1 MKLITLN
8 HVKRE
13 LGESNN
19 NTSVRQEYKRTTAAA
34 IRRAALFLC
43 LILMGVGGAKAEE
56 TELTTGWA
64 DNCFIISADQ
74 FSGINETSILRIYES
89 ADAEIYIAT
98 NWNWTPMYTGN
109 GHIYSGS
116 SYYNS
121 SKGCMELT
129 VGSELEKYTNN
140 GGIRIQAQGG
150 QTISKITIETPAA
163 VVDEFFGQAASGA
176 ATDSDV
182 SEQLERTVT
191 SGTFNLSGA
200 SITGTLH
207 YARIYLADASG
218 TQLSAADQSLLTV
231 TYDGAAATI
240 AGTNPSAVTK
250 EGYYVYDAS
259 ASGLDLSKVSVT
271 LNIGSGKKL
280 TDYQVVCLISTG
292 LGTVTS
298 GVLTKEPDWNLTYT
312 YTFQYEPLQAAT
324 WPLELIDR
332 ATLETVS
339 EAEFNIQET
348 ILQKFGKTAA
358 DIKASWFTKWYVV
371 NNSGTQQALEC
382 NWNAQNDKWTVAANG
397 SCTDN
402 AKFDSHLNCGTESWG
417 FTNNAGKIKFVA
429 PSGKHLSDYAGWKFV
444 CETSDVY
451 DGTNADPTHIF
462 YIPIPSAITFEYDG
476 TPTNTD
482 VTQALAR
489 NALGTATLDWTKMTT
504 ATGYTYA
511 RFYVVDASGTPV
523 LPTDAAHQLTVSGAT
538 ATLCTTGESGY
549 YVYTG
554 SALDLNDLTV
564 TLTSSSGDVRP
575 YKVVCWL
582 ANTETGLNHE
592 GTTVKEEPD
601 IDVAYTYSFTK
612 EAVSTTVEKTATIDW
627 SATQMTADAT
637 DGAPTDW
644 NTTWADLSLEQR
656 VVWYVTDGSGTKQA
670 LAIGTGAA
678 ADTWTLNAG
687 TGFTLD
693 AENQAVLTG
702 QTSFTQAQWN
712 NTWGRPTLYA
722 PANKAY
728 ADVHDYKVICE
739 VYESATGTTPNVRY
753 TFTFRKAFPGTLKS
767 GATTST
773 QREVLTAGAVTCT
786 LSDVTL
792 PSGTKYARFYLTD
805 GSNTIVAPTGKLSV
819 TGATAVSATGYENYG
834 YYLYDETGITAAPT
848 VTLTLAAAELNQYKV
863 VMVTSADRAVVSGGA
878 VTSEP
883 DYDTQ
888 KTWTFKYPTNKVE
901 GTATLEW
908 NPDKMEAS
916 AVPIETLKGAGYLD
930 GVKASYLVQWT
941 VEDASGTVQPL
952 VAGHARQTGA
962 WAFSRQPYTVSDN
975 AATINSNASLSA
987 ENWATWG
994 APVFYA
1000 PAEATFN
1007 DVKDLLLVCRLY
1019 EADEVDAPSLALE
1032 YKVSLVKTT
1041 FYGQPKHGATEASET
1056 VEDIEEDATSVSV
1069 PLANALKVFGQSA
1082 KYARIW
1088 LTNKSGDLVDQS
1100 SLTVSGA
1107 TTFSNTHTNY
1117 EYYITVTDDAS
1128 AISLPPTAT
1137 LTATP
1142 FTDYQVHVA
1151 LSVDAPVST
1160 DAFARA
1166 TRAESLTS
1174 YEPDYDYQ
1182 YTFDFAY
1189 AAKGKVIHKYVKA
1202 TEAYAVLDFGS
1213 EYLSNLGKSSL
1224 SELENSHTFKWYLL
1238 DGNGQA
1244 IAIEADPYNNNKDGK
1259 FNFKINGGGNNG
1271 WPFTMYDDNKY
1282 LYFYEG
1288 VTNTYKDNFTAEYND
1303 FKLYQATVYPP
1314 SGNSDFSAFMD
1325 YTVVCVTSAE
1335 NPTVSGGVIT
1345 DPDVDDCVTYIFHF
1359 NSTGLDPF
1367 IGEEKSSIVS
1377 GTKVVEIANSEVTS
1391 ATGID
1396 VTDQRAVA
1404 ALVSDGFVP
1413 KYVRWQVFDQDDNL
1427 VDGVLTTGSTTT
1439 KAEGL
1444 GEYIYNST
1452 GTLDLLRG
1460 LSIDVS
1466 GQTDK
1471 DLTHYRIVGLVSDCS
1486 TDDHLVMNGLKVKEE
1501 PDFDLKVT
1509 VTFETAFRGQLTANA
1524 VEREIVITQLASQ
1537 WDRTVTNQSE
1547 FMIEISDAGKTVTL
1561 KDKAGN
1567 VRTTKSLD
1575 ILTDLKTATGESYSS
1590 LSELQNLYVRWY
1602 LERKDGSAVVVKGA
1616 IRKDDT
1622 SDVHFLPNNA
1632 TEGANL
1638 AHGFYWYKNGSTYSI
1653 ASAGTSANAVKVKFV
1668 QSGEYLPTGGIDI
1681 TDYNLVLNVSTHTYS
1696 EYDAAYVNADHNIN
1710 HEPDALD
1717 LRYVFNFQNRA
1728 FPADNIAT
1736 VKTIYKD
1743 ALYTIERDT
1752 DDNPVSGKI
1761 TPVLFNNINSVLTD
1775 MGVNSATFKAN
1786 SYARWYIADKSGNIV
1801 SDIDSWQ
1808 LTPSNSGASYTQ
1820 RSGYGYYATP
1830 IAIDNDSY
1838 NKSHFDPIITLP
1850 AGYDL
1855 EQDYKD
1861 YQVVCVVTT
1870 DQTGMELP
1878 ATEPATMQVKYVF
1891 NLILTEGDY
1900 ASLPF
1905 VHYKGQTGRDWV
1917 TPEESNGTLAQQVWT
1932 DGAATDYTGDI
1943 RQGVHT
1949 WEYDVFLSDG
1959 VDRELILPLEKYLE
1973 NGNPLEPRAYFRWY
1987 DYTTD
1992 QAVTWTEA
2000 DKFSIRVEDAATTKL
2015 RSISDAQNRDRGL
2028 FAIGIGSTD
2037 GTAAAWGVIPTQKTV
2052 GIRITTQEGF
2062 VANGKSYDIA
2072 CDVSKYADGIS
2083 VFNNGGDRSAYLIHE
2098 PTLSTRYIFHI
2109 YPGSIIANDM
2119 AAADRKLRV
2128 VQQQIADAAT
2138 ADEKHRIFSNNE
2150 YEMFDVHE
2158 NKGKVVVSLGS
2169 ADTQFSLRLDEHSL
2183 RNYKL
2188 WRNNDP
2194 STGELLTADRITWV
2208 AFFENDEHILRKELK
2223 HTDKR
2228 VELFSYNDFLGTYHT
2243 ITTGSDRE
2251 EFDITDGKKFH
2262 VVGYVGDETMNTAM
2276 RTGNYAPVAHYE
2288 IHFLQ
2293 APPLKLTSLKDD
2305 TDGVRLAN
2313 LNRTDEYM
2321 KAHYD
2326 LKRIVDFD
2334 GNPETNPNL
2343 EGREAEFYSTP
2354 NWYDAPA
2361 TSAEN
2366 MTWEPRQWT
2375 DIEYGFC
2382 YPQLTPYIMNGYN
2395 VGLAPEH
2402 GDYMIIK
2409 SMNAEGISTHMNTPP
2424 HNVHWWNDAELYDYT
2439 HTYTDPTKYGSFLYT
2454 DASDESRTM
2463 VTIPFNAELCAG
2475 STIYF
2480 TMVVADKTSGTIKPQ
2495 LLVRIV
2501 GVDGEGN
2508 RSRVVAFHT
2517 SDICS
2522 AGASTGDWWQVYG
2535 ESTIPVTF
2543 DDNIESFI
2551 AEVIN
2556 YADDTNGADFAIDQ
2570 LQIYTS
2576 TAKVQM
2582 KQDPSS
2588 CDDPT
2593 DGKVKIY
2600 VDAEGM
2606 QNIYLKDNDQ
2616 KKIYWRIC
2624 DEETGEVVTGPGMYP
2639 WYDYDAT
2646 NGWSVQKQDDG
2657 THQYGI
2663 AWVVTNFSPTSDVY
2677 AFATDG
2683 VDHLPEMSEAG
2694 GAPFGWYKGTDNTI
2708 YFQIAYRHLP
2718 GIKEGKTYYVS
2729 IYDPTESQ
2737 KYSVNFREAYWGGLH
2752 HGATSKCS
2760 VFSSFFLS
2768 RRQYVTY
2775 SDPDG
2780 NVEGG
2785 ATIAECGQPAVADH
2799 LPLLL
2804 KVPDATEPTGF
2815 RTVSGLHYDFA
2826 YMQLDNAWNND
2837 ENVISDKREGV
2848 DATYTLKQVR
2858 EAWRRYRGDQSEYKL
2873 TKGLPESYRNV
2884 NVVDGVDDYDVL
2896 KAAVDNGDLELTAS
2910 TTFSHVF
2917 QSQSGIVT
2925 CLPIEQELDNTD
2937 DSNTTMICSPFE
2949 VDFHVKAGEP
2959 DLALGFPD
2967 VSYPTE
2973 GYERRVLR
2981 VGLEQLNNLKNNGYK
2996 LHIPINR
3003 YNDKSMV
3010 DGNDEMNQARRL
3022 YFEDPVLR
3030 LSSDVDAPEFD
3041 PACKAAGIT
3050 TGAKFATIVS
3060 TDAAS
3065 EHPYVDFD
3073 HMYLALDLSQCE
3085 IPFHEGYEYEVST
3098 TFFDEEDAITSEGG
3112 NFVTDEHGNPTVA
3125 TNACRGNIFLII
3137 KVVPEYVTWTGR
3149 EMDAYSGYYSANWND
3164 DRNWTRSE
3172 RDVLYKDGTTLG
3184 AKNTATDGHPDG
3196 YMNNGEGTL
3205 ADLGTETGNPAFVP
3219 MKFTYV
3225 TIPDVATAH
3234 APNLTTQPTAYGDP
3248 ATAKYRGGNLIV
3260 GTLMTDPSPMGDG
3273 TDSPTSCDPTANIR
3287 FDMLVRYTET
3297 DCQGHYNKAKEV
3309 VGEGTTKVYDCEK
3322 YYGNICREI
3331 YFKPGA
3337 ELQKQQRLTYEKAW
3351 VEKELQPNRW
3361 YLMAAPL
3368 RATYAGDM
3376 YVPWSAT
3383 ATEHGRQTSEAFQ
3396 PISFS
3401 TTADAA
3407 GYAYSRTRYPIYQH
3421 AWGEATIP
3429 GASGATI
3436 PGASASGTTDGP
3448 RVYTTADDTRQT
3460 SYSASLNYDSWSG
3473 SVVEWSHTYDDV
3485 QVPYSE
3491 LTAYAIRANRK
3502 QLDEPALLRLP
3513 KKDTSYDY
3521 FRWNDTNREPAAG
3534 DGIKTVEKEFS
3545 EPVKPEIFSDEA
3557 FNQDPNA
3564 YAKLVADKD
3573 YQAEAVTVD
3582 ISKAQHLNGYVLV
3595 GNPYMS
3601 SISMKAFFNADK
3613 NELDESRVP
3622 NRDAVIS
3629 GALEKSYW
3637 IYDEA
3642 TGALRAYKDA
3652 GVIRPLQAFFLK
3664 TSANVTFTHRM
3675 MMDYHNGE
3683 TPGVQGTNPRPQ
3695 LTLQT
3700 QGGSMA
3706 TVELTDEAS
3715 AEYVVNEDVETL
3727 FDQHLADR
3735 PTVFT
3740 VAGSREV
3747 SIDQRPDIGTVPF
3760 GVVSN
3765 GTEPV
3770 DVKLQWT
3777 TAGTPLY
3784 LYDAAENKQTEVTD
3798 GQTVSIVPNDYGRY
3812 FLTAETQDIDT
3823 AQQEQKAIIVSVRGH
3838 QVTVTSSADDLTDV
3852 AAYAA
3857 DGATAYSHDGAKR
3870 SCTFQLQ
3877 GGIYIVKAS
3886 TAHSSKTMKVV
3897 VK

>member
-1 MKLITLN
+1 ML
-8 HVKRE
+8 
-13 LGESNN
+13 
-19 NTSVRQEYKRTTAAA
+19 
-34 IRRAALFLC
+34 LC
-43 LILMGVGGAKAEE
+43 MIIMGIGGAKAEE
-56 TELTTGWA
+56 VTLLDELAVTGTDATLSKSNFNMDQVGKYLRFYVTKTGEANLYLHYNGWNDFGDGNYPSTGSAFHTEGGDSFFEIQLTEAYLT
-64 DNCFIISADQ
+64 
-74 FSGINETSILRIYES
+74 ILKTY
-89 ADAEIYIAT
+89 DLLVY
-98 NWNWTPMYTGN
+98 P
-109 GHIYSGS
+109 
-116 SYYNS
+116 
-121 SKGCMELT
+121 
-129 VGSELEKYTNN
+129 NN
-140 GGIRIQAQGG
+140 GL
-150 QTISKITIETPAA
+150 TLTKITLYGEDA
-163 VVDEFFGQAASGA
+163 VVDEFFGQAANGA

-200 SITGTLH
+200 RASITGTPH

-218 TQLSAADQSLLTV
+218 TQLSAADQLLLTV
-231 TYDGAAATI
+231 TYDGASATI

-250 EGYYVYDAS
+250 EGYYVYDAGT
-259 ASGLDLSKVSVT
+259 SGLDLSKVSVT
-271 LNIGSGKKL
+271 LNAGSGKKL

-292 LGTVTS
+292 YGTPQA
-298 GVLTKEPDWNLTYT
+298 GPLTKEPDWNLTYT
-312 YTFQYEPLQAAT
+312 YTFQYLPLVAEPH
-324 WPLELIDR
+324 PLDLIDR
-332 ATLETVS
+332 SKLETASSVELNIIDEML
-339 EAEFNIQET
+339 EA
-348 ILQKFGKTAA
+348 FGKTK
-358 DIKASWFTKWYVV
+358 DEIKFSWFTNWSFENREGQRQTLYNGWNTTAWYIQ
-371 NNSGTQQALEC
+371 GAEI
-382 NWNAQNDKWTVAANG
+382 K
-397 SCTDN
+397 DN
-402 AKFDSHLNCGTESWG
+402 AKFTQFITDQWNAVGHLE
-417 FTNNAGKIKFVA
+417 NNGAKVTFQA
-429 PSGKHLSDYAGWKFV
+429 PAGKHLSDFIGYRFV
-444 CETSDVY
+444 CETSDVF

-489 NALGTATLDWTKMTT
+489 NALGTATLDWTKMSAT
-504 ATGYTYA
+504 TGYTYA
-511 RFYVVDASGTPV
+511 RFYVVDASGTAL
-523 LPTDAAHQLTVSGAT
+523 LPTDEAHQLTVSGAT

-554 SALDLNDLTV
+554 SALDLNTLTV

-582 ANTETGLNHE
+582 ATTNEGLNVSD
-592 GTTVKEEPD
+592 GTTTVVEEPD

-612 EAVSTTVEKTATIDW
+612 EAVSSTVDKTDNTIDW

-644 NTTWADLSLEQR
+644 NTTWTDLSLEQR

-678 ADTWTLNAG
+678 ADTWTINAG
-687 TGFTLD
+687 TGFAI

-702 QTSFTQAQWN
+702 QTSFTEARW
-712 NTWGRPTLYA
+712 NTWGKPAIYA
-722 PANKAY
+722 PSNKAY

-753 TFTFRKAFPGTLKS
+753 TFTFRKDFPGTLKS

-773 QREVLTAGAVTCT
+773 KREVLTAGTTTCT

-792 PSGTKYARFYLTD
+792 PDGTKYARFYLTA
-805 GSNTIVAPTGKLSV
+805 GSNALVAPTGLSV
-819 TGATAVSATGYENYG
+819 SDATAVSATGYENYG
-834 YYLYDETGITAAPT
+834 YYLYAETGIAAAPT
-848 VTLTLAAAELNQYKV
+848 VTLTLSAAELNQYKV

-888 KTWTFKYPTNKVE
+888 KTWTFKYPTNKDE
-901 GTATLEW
+901 GTAEQEW
-908 NPDKMEAS
+908 NADKMEVA
-916 AVPIETLKGAGYLD
+916 AVPVTTLKSNDYLD

-941 VEDASGTVQPL
+941 VEDAAGTVQPL

-962 WAFSRQPYTVSDN
+962 WAFSRQPYTVSGN
-975 AATINSNASLSA
+975 AATINSNASLSN

-1019 EADEVDAPSLALE
+1019 EADEVDEPSLAIE
-1032 YKVSLVKTT
+1032 YKVSIVKTS

-1056 VEDIEEDATSVSV
+1056 VENIEENAASVSV
-1069 PLANALKVFGQSA
+1069 PLANALTVFGQSA

-1088 LTNKSGDLVDQS
+1088 LTNKSGALVSQS
-1100 SLTVSGA
+1100 PLTVSGA
-1107 TTFSNTHTNY
+1107 TAFSTSHTNY
-1117 EYYITVTDDAS
+1117 GYYITDAS
-1128 AISLPPTAT
+1128 AISLPAAT
-1137 LTATP
+1137 LTADD
-1142 FTDYQVHVA
+1142 FTQYQVHVA
-1151 LSVDAPVST
+1151 LSVDAPVNTS
-1160 DAFARA
+1160 AFARGMN
-1166 TRAESLTS
+1166 RAESLTS
-1174 YEPDYDYQ
+1174 YEPDYDFQ

-1189 AAKGKVIHKYVKA
+1189 AASGKVIHKYIKI
-1202 TEAYAVLDFGS
+1202 TDQQYA
-1213 EYLSNLGKSSL
+1213 SL
-1224 SELENSHTFKWYLL
+1224 SLTKDEFEANLATTLAEMGKNYYMKWYVREGD
-1238 DGNGQA
+1238 DGALQP
-1244 IAIEADPYNNNKDGK
+1244 IVNNCY
-1259 FNFKINGGGNNG
+1259 GGGNSGSWTFKFDGSNNQ
-1271 WPFTMYDDNKY
+1271 YYVVNDNN
-1282 LYFYEG
+1282 LYFYAASG
-1288 VTNTYKDNFTAEYND
+1288 GSSANNDISTIYSWCANIFSPAIWVPNGQTISDNSQ
-1303 FKLYQATVYPP
+1303 YQ
-1314 SGNSDFSAFMD
+1314 
-1325 YTVVCVTSAE
+1325 VVCVTSAE

-1345 DPDVDDCVTYIFHF
+1345 DPDVDNCVTYIFHF
-1359 NSTGLDPF
+1359 NNTGLDPF

-1377 GTKVVEIANSEVTS
+1377 GTKVVEITNSAVTS

-1396 VTDQRAVA
+1396 VTGQRAVA
-1404 ALVSDGFVP
+1404 ALVSDGFLP
-1413 KYVRWQVFDQDDNL
+1413 KYVRWQVLDQDDNL
-1427 VDGVLTTGSTTT
+1427 VDGVLTTGATTT

-1444 GEYIYNST
+1444 GEYIYNGT

-1466 GQTDK
+1466 NQTDK

-1486 TDDHLVMNGLKVKEE
+1486 SDDHLVMNGLKVKEE

-1509 VTFETAFRGQLTANA
+1509 ITFETAFRGQLTENA

-1537 WDRTVTNQSE
+1537 WDRTVTGQSE

-1561 KDKAGN
+1561 KDAGGN
-1567 VRTTKSLD
+1567 KRVTKDLD
-1575 ILTDLKTATGESYSS
+1575 ILADLKSATGESYSS
-1590 LSELQNLYVRWY
+1590 LSDLTNLYVRWY

-1638 AHGFYWYKNGSTYSI
+1638 AHGFYWYKNGTTYSI

-1668 QSGEYLPTGGIDI
+1668 QSGDLLPTGGIDI
-1681 TDYNLVLNVSTHTYS
+1681 TDYNLVLNVSTHPYS
-1696 EYDAAYVNADHNIN
+1696 QYDPAYLNDDHTIN
-1710 HEPDALD
+1710 HEPNDLD
-1717 LRYVFNFQNRA
+1717 LRYVFNFQNRS
-1728 FPADNIAT
+1728 FPAENIAT

-1743 ALYTIERDT
+1743 ALYTIERDGN
-1752 DDNPVSGKI
+1752 DDPVSGKI

-1808 LTPSNSGASYTQ
+1808 LTPSNSGATYTQ
-1820 RSGYGYYATP
+1820 RSGYGYYTTP
-1830 IAIDNDSY
+1830 IDIDNNSY

-1855 EQDYKD
+1855 EQDYKN

-1870 DQTGMELP
+1870 DLAGMELP
-1878 ATEPATMQVKYVF
+1878 TTEPATMQVKYVF
-1891 NLILTEGDY
+1891 NLICTEGEY

-1917 TPEESNGTLAQQVWT
+1917 TPEGSNGTLAQQVWT

-1973 NGNPLEPRAYFRWY
+1973 SGNALEPRAYFRWY
-1987 DYTTD
+1987 DYNTD

-2000 DKFSIRVEDAATTKL
+2000 DKFSIRVEDASTTKL
-2015 RSISDAQNRDRGL
+2015 RSISDAQKRDRGL

-2037 GTAAAWGVIPTQKTV
+2037 GTAAAWGIIPTQKTV

-2083 VFNNGGDRSAYLIHE
+2083 VFNNGGDRTAYLVHE

-2128 VQQQIADAAT
+2128 VQQQIANAES
-2138 ADEKHRIFSNNE
+2138 ADEKHRIFSENE

-2169 ADTQFSLRLDEHSL
+2169 AGTQFSLRLDEHSL

-2188 WRNNDP
+2188 WQGNDP
-2194 STGELLTADRITWV
+2194 STGQLLTADRITWV
-2208 AFFENDEHILRKELK
+2208 AFFENDEHILRKELAR
-2223 HTDKR
+2223 HTTNR
-2228 VELFSYNDFLGTYHT
+2228 VQSFTYNDFLGTYHT
-2243 ITTGSDRE
+2243 IAVEGRQ
-2251 EFDITDGKKFH
+2251 EFNITDGKKFH
-2262 VVGYVGDETMNTAM
+2262 VVGYVGDYTMSTAD

-2293 APPLKLTSLKDD
+2293 APPVKLTDLKNNED
-2305 TDGVRLAN
+2305 VRQAN

-2343 EGREAEFYSTP
+2343 EGREAEFYSTR
-2354 NWYDAPA
+2354 NWYDAP
-2361 TSAEN
+2361 TKPEEN

-2409 SMNAEGISTHMNTPP
+2409 SMNADLISTDMNTPP

-2543 DDNIESFI
+2543 DDTVESFI

-2582 KQDPSS
+2582 TQQPSS
-2588 CDDPT
+2588 CEDPT
-2593 DGKVKIY
+2593 AGKVKIF

-2606 QNIYLKDNDQ
+2606 QNIYLKDNE
-2616 KKIYWRIC
+2616 KKMIYWRIC

-2639 WYDYDAT
+2639 WYEQNETTGEWTVIDGEDDYT
-2646 NGWSVQKQDDG
+2646 G
-2657 THQYGI
+2657 TPDPNDPTKMIYHQYGK
-2663 AWVVTNFSPTSDVY
+2663 AWVVTNFSPTDDVY
-2677 AFATDG
+2677 AFGTTG
-2683 VDHLPEMSEAG
+2683 VDHLSN
-2694 GAPFGWYKGTDNTI
+2694 APFGWYKGTDNTI
-2708 YFQIAYRHLP
+2708 YFQIAYRDLP

-2775 SDPDG
+2775 SNPDG
-2780 NVEGG
+2780 SVEGG
-2785 ATIAECGQPAVADH
+2785 ATIAECGQPAEAVN
-2799 LPLLL
+2799 LPMLL

-2826 YMQLDNAWNND
+2826 YLSLDTWNITDNND
-2837 ENVISDKREGV
+2837 TFGNNY
-2848 DATYTLKQVR
+2848 TYELLRT
-2858 EAWRRYRGDQSEYKL
+2858 AWRDYRGAESLYKE
-2873 TKGLPESYRNV
+2873 TVGL
-2884 NVVDGVDDYDVL
+2884 DADYQQVKPDYYNVL
-2896 KAAVDNGDLELTAS
+2896 KWAVDNSVLELAAS

-2925 CLPIEQELDNTD
+2925 CLPIEQTLEESD
-2937 DSNTTMICSPFE
+2937 DYSRAICTPFE
-2949 VDFHVKAGEP
+2949 VDFHIKEAQP

-2973 GYERRVLR
+2973 GFEKRVLR
-2981 VGLEQLNNLKNNGYK
+2981 VGLEQLTNLKEEGYV
-2996 LHIPINR
+2996 LHVPVNR
-3003 YNDKSMV
+3003 YNDKDMT
-3010 DGNDEMNQARRL
+3010 DGADEMKSARRL
-3022 YFEDPVLR
+3022 YFENPVLT
-3030 LSSDVDAPEFD
+3030 LSSDVNVPEFD
-3041 PACKAAGIT
+3041 PACKAKVETEGNRNL
-3050 TGAKFATIVS
+3050 KFASIVS
-3060 TDAAS
+3060 TDSRS

-3073 HMYLALDLSQCE
+3073 HMYIALDLKDCE
-3085 IPFHEGYEYEVST
+3085 IPFHEGYEYEVHT
-3098 TFFDEEDAITSEGG
+3098 TFFDQEDASDADG
-3112 NFVTDEHGNPTVA
+3112 NLQTDENGKFIVA
-3125 TNACRGNIFLII
+3125 QNACRGDLFLII
-3137 KVVPEYVTWTGR
+3137 KVVPEYVTWTGQ
-3149 EMDAYSGYYSANWND
+3149 EIASYDTTDDGVDNPTHFYSANWND
-3164 DRNWTRSE
+3164 DKNWTRSV
-3172 RDVLYKDGTTLG
+3172 RDSLYKDGTALG
-3184 AKNTATDGHPDG
+3184 AKNTATDGHPLG

-3205 ADLGTETGNPAFVP
+3205 SDLGTATGNPGFVP

-3225 TIPDVATAH
+3225 TIPGVKYAH

-3248 ATAKYRGGNLIV
+3248 ATEKYRGGNLIT
-3260 GTLMTDPSPMGDG
+3260 GTLQTDPSPMGNG
-3273 TDSPTSCDPTANIR
+3273 YTTPTSCDPTAGIR

-3297 DCQGHYNKAKEV
+3297 DCQGHYNKAREV
-3309 VGEGTTKVYDCEK
+3309 VGEGTPLVYDCEK

-3376 YVPWSAT
+3376 YVPYNVTTVA
-3383 ATEHGRQTSEAFQ
+3383 ENGRQTTEAFQ
-3396 PISFS
+3396 PINFAAE
-3401 TTADAA
+3401 ADAA
-3407 GYAYSRTRYPIYQH
+3407 GYAYSRTKYPMYQH
-3421 AWGEATIP
+3421 AWGNAVLTD
-3429 GASGATI
+3429 AA
-3436 PGASASGTTDGP
+3436 TTDI
-3448 RVYTTADDTRQT
+3448 YTTENDVRQT
-3460 SYSASLNYDSWSG
+3460 SYSAVLNYGTTWSG
-3473 SVVEWSHTYDDV
+3473 NVVEWSHTYDDV

-3491 LTAYAIRANRK
+3491 LTAYAIRAHKKTTAGNAT
-3502 QLDEPALLRLP
+3502 LPSALLRLP
-3513 KKDTSYDY
+3513 KADTSYDY
-3521 FRWNDTNREPAAG
+3521 YKWDSTKPDPDAG
-3534 DGIKTVEKEFS
+3534 NGIKDVAKVFS
-3545 EPVKPEIFSDEA
+3545 TPTKPEIFSGEE

-3573 YQAEAVTVD
+3573 YQTDAVTVD
-3582 ISKAQHLNGYVLV
+3582 ISKAQHIGDYVLV

-3601 SISMKAFFNADK
+3601 CISMRAFFNA
-3613 NELDESRVP
+3613 NENEIDDSRVP
-3622 NRDAVIS
+3622 NRDAIKS
-3629 GALEKSYW
+3629 GALQTNYW
-3637 IYDEA
+3637 IYDET
-3642 TGALRAYKDA
+3642 TGELRAYKEA

-3664 TSANVTFTHRM
+3664 TTANVTFTPRM
-3675 MMDYHNGE
+3675 MMDYWNGE
-3683 TPGVQGTNPRPQ
+3683 TPSVNGGSSAGGTTEPAPARPTLM
-3695 LTLQT
+3695 LTA
-3700 QGGSMA
+3700 QGGSLA
-3706 TVELTDEAS
+3706 TVELVDEAS
-3715 AEYVVNEDVETL
+3715 ADYVVNEDVETL
-3727 FDQHLADR
+3727 FDEHLADM

-3740 VAGSREV
+3740 VAGSQAV
-3747 SIDQRPDIGTVPF
+3747 SIDERPQLGVLPF
-3760 GVVSN
+3760 GVACST
-3765 GTEPV
+3765 TEPV
-3770 DVKLQWT
+3770 NVTISLGSSSDTST
-3777 TAGTPLY
+3777 TLY
-3784 LYDAAENKQTEVTD
+3784 LYDAAANTQTEVFD

-3812 FLTAETQDIDT
+3812 FLSSETLNIGGAE
-3823 AQQEQKAIIVSVRGH
+3823 QEQRSIIVSVRGR
-3838 QVTVTSSADDLTDV
+3838 QVTVSSSADISRVQAVSIGGGTV
-3852 AAYAA
+3852 YEA
-3857 DGATAYSHDGAKR
+3857 DDCGR
-3870 SCTFQLQ
+3870 SASFQLSRGSYVITVEGDAGQ
-3877 GGIYIVKAS
+3877 R
-3886 TAHSSKTMKVV
+3886 TMKVV
-3897 VK
+3897 VR

>member
-1 MKLITLN
+1 MATPLTYVANPTYARFQVLKNGTAVDPSTIL
-8 HVKRE
+8 
-13 LGESNN
+13 
-19 NTSVRQEYKRTTAAA
+19 SVSTTGSETVTTCTTATN
-34 IRRAALFLC
+34 
-43 LILMGVGGAKAEE
+43 GKYVYN
-56 TELTTGWA
+56 T
-64 DNCFIISADQ
+64 N
-74 FSGINETSILRIYES
+74 
-89 ADAEIYIAT
+89 YIGT
-98 NWNWTPMYTGN
+98 
-109 GHIYSGS
+109 
-116 SYYNS
+116 
-121 SKGCMELT
+121 LT
-129 VGSELEKYTNN
+129 VALQN
-140 GGIRIQAQGG
+140 
-150 QTISKITIETPAA
+150 ITAG
-163 VVDEFFGQAASGA
+163 EFPQ
-176 ATDSDV
+176 
-182 SEQLERTVT
+182 
-191 SGTFNLSGA
+191 
-200 SITGTLH
+200 
-207 YARIYLADASG
+207 
-218 TQLSAADQSLLTV
+218 
-231 TYDGAAATI
+231 
-240 AGTNPSAVTK
+240 
-250 EGYYVYDAS
+250 
-259 ASGLDLSKVSVT
+259 
-271 LNIGSGKKL
+271 
-280 TDYQVVCLISTG
+280 YQVVCFLSDGTG
-292 LGTVTS
+292 PETA
-298 GVLTKEPDWNLTYT
+298 GVLTTEPD
-312 YTFQYEPLQAAT
+312 P
-324 WPLELIDR
+324 
-332 ATLETVS
+332 
-339 EAEFNIQET
+339 
-348 ILQKFGKTAA
+348 
-358 DIKASWFTKWYVV
+358 
-371 NNSGTQQALEC
+371 
-382 NWNAQNDKWTVAANG
+382 
-397 SCTDN
+397 
-402 AKFDSHLNCGTESWG
+402 
-417 FTNNAGKIKFVA
+417 
-429 PSGKHLSDYAGWKFV
+429 
-444 CETSDVY
+444 
-451 DGTNADPTHIF
+451 
-462 YIPIPSAITFEYDG
+462 
-476 TPTNTD
+476 
-482 VTQALAR
+482 
-489 NALGTATLDWTKMTT
+489 
-504 ATGYTYA
+504 
-511 RFYVVDASGTPV
+511 
-523 LPTDAAHQLTVSGAT
+523 
-538 ATLCTTGESGY
+538 
-549 YVYTG
+549 
-554 SALDLNDLTV
+554 DL
-564 TLTSSSGDVRP
+564 
-575 YKVVCWL
+575 K
-582 ANTETGLNHE
+582 
-592 GTTVKEEPD
+592 
-601 IDVAYTYSFTK
+601 YTYSFTYPMHTEVVQLDLSQTQNVSLQLNVHDEVLSFFNK
-612 EAVSTTVEKTATIDW
+612 TEAQMKDSWYGRWYVRNKSTKAKQQLAFNAEQGSDVWNVYIYKENGNFSQGEWYGIAIANNQAYVSSATGASNNTYTNFNPDKIARSLGFLQIYAPSQYTKLSDCTDYEIVYEVTDEYESGEPTIKLQYVFKFPEAVVFEGEANDNSATDSGTQAIAAADRTAASVAVDLTNKAFQHDKVSGTAIKYARFYLTDLNDNPVATQDGLLEVKYNGTDATLRDGEASGNGYYIYNDGYELDKSLISVSMKTPGNHKRYKLVCLFSTELANIDTSAGLVAEPDWDLKYTYDFTYEITTVEKKATIDW

-637 DGAPTDW
+637 AGAPTDW

-678 ADTWTLNAG
+678 ADTWTVNAG

-702 QTSFTQAQWN
+702 QTSFTEALW
-712 NTWGRPTLYA
+712 NTWGKPAIYA
-722 PANKAY
+722 PSNKAY

-753 TFTFRKAFPGTLKS
+753 IFTFRKDFPGTLKS
-767 GATTST
+767 GATTTT
-773 QREVLTAGAVTCT
+773 QREVLTDGAVTCT

-792 PSGTKYARFYLTD
+792 PTGTKYARFYLTD
-805 GSNTIVAPTGKLSV
+805 GSNAIVAPTGLSV
-819 TGATAVSATGYENYG
+819 SGATAVSATGYENYG
-834 YYLYDETGITAAPT
+834 YYIYNEAGIAAAPT
-848 VTLTLAAAELNQYKV
+848 VTLTLSAAELNLYKV

-901 GTATLEW
+901 GTAEQEW
-908 NPDKMEAS
+908 NADKMEVA
-916 AVPIETLKGAGYLD
+916 AVPVTTLKGSDYLD
-930 GVKASYLVQWT
+930 GVKASYLVQWM

-962 WAFSRQPYTVSDN
+962 WAFSRQPYTVSGN
-975 AATINSNASLSA
+975 AATINSNASLSN

-1019 EADEVDAPSLALE
+1019 EADEVDEPSLALE

-1041 FYGQPKHGATEASET
+1041 FEGQPKHGATEGNET
-1056 VEDIEEDATSVSV
+1056 VEDIEEDATEVSV
-1069 PLANALKVFGQSA
+1069 PLANALTVFGQSA

-1088 LTNKSGDLVDQS
+1088 LTNKSGALVSQS
-1100 SLTVSGA
+1100 PLTVSGA
-1107 TTFSNTHTNY
+1107 TAFSSTHTNY
-1117 EYYITVTDDAS
+1117 GYYITDAS
-1128 AISLPPTAT
+1128 AISLADAT

-1160 DAFARA
+1160 SAFARGMN
-1166 TRAESLTS
+1166 RAESLTS
-1174 YEPDYDYQ
+1174 YEPDYDFQ

-1189 AAKGKVIHKYVKA
+1189 EQKGTIINKYLTWDGPNKVLDLSDDVKA
-1202 TEAYAVLDFGS
+1202 EDLSDDGF
-1213 EYLSNLGKSSL
+1213 YL
-1224 SELENSHTFKWYLL
+1224 KWYVL
-1238 DGNGQA
+1238 DGNGEKQSLA
-1244 IAIEADPYNNNKDGK
+1244 ATASI
-1259 FNFKINGGGNNG
+1259 NNG
-1271 WPFTMYDDNKY
+1271 ASTTDSWQLFASYGTQIYPYSLNSDSKF
-1282 LYFYEG
+1282 LYFTKKTDQWNNSLWSEY
-1288 VTNTYKDNFTAEYND
+1288 VTKP
-1303 FKLYQATVYPP
+1303 TVYAPQ
-1314 SGNSDFSAFMD
+1314 GQTFEDFSD
-1325 YTVVCVTSAE
+1325 YTVVCEVYPSTP
-1335 NPTVSGGVIT
+1335 PTVSGGTVT
-1345 DPDVDDCVTYIFHF
+1345 SEPDPTTGTKYIFHF
-1359 NSTGLDPF
+1359 TANGLDPF

-1377 GTKVVEIANSEVTS
+1377 GTKVVEITNSAVTS

-1404 ALVSDGFVP
+1404 ALVSDGFLP
-1413 KYVRWQVFDQDDNL
+1413 KYVRWQVLDQDDNL
-1427 VDGVLTTGSTTT
+1427 VDGVLTVNGTTT

-1471 DLTHYRIVGLVSDCS
+1471 ALTHYRIVGLVSDCS
-1486 TDDHLVMNGLKVKEE
+1486 SDDHLVMNGLKVKEE

-1509 VTFETAFRGQLTANA
+1509 VTFETAFRGKLTANA

-1537 WDRTVTNQSE
+1537 WDRTKTNQSE
-1547 FMIEISDAGKTVTL
+1547 FMIEISDEGKTVTL
-1561 KDKAGN
+1561 KDEADN
-1567 VRTTKSLD
+1567 VRVTKDLD
-1575 ILTDLKTATGESYSS
+1575 ILADLKTATGESYSS
-1590 LSELQNLYVRWY
+1590 LNELQNLYVRWY

-1638 AHGFYWYKNGSTYSI
+1638 AHGFYWYKNGTTYSHTNG
-1653 ASAGTSANAVKVKFV
+1653 GTPGTPANAVKVKFV
-1668 QSGEYLPTGGIDI
+1668 QSGQLLPADGIDI
-1681 TDYNLVLNVSTHTYS
+1681 TDYNLVLNVSTHPYS
-1696 EYDAAYVNADHNIN
+1696 DYDEAYVNDDHTIN
-1710 HEPDALD
+1710 HEPDDLD
-1717 LRYVFNFQNRA
+1717 LRYVFNFQNRS
-1728 FPADNIAT
+1728 FPAENIAT

-1743 ALYTIERDT
+1743 ALYTIERDG

-1761 TPVLFNNINSVLTD
+1761 TPVLFNNVNSVLTD
-1775 MGVNSATFKAN
+1775 MGVNSATFMAN
-1786 SYARWYIADKSGNIV
+1786 SYARWYIADKNGNIV

-1808 LTPSNSGASYTQ
+1808 LTPSAAGASYTQ
-1820 RSGYGYYATP
+1820 RSGYGYYTTP
-1830 IAIDNDSY
+1830 LNINNDSY

-1855 EQDYKD
+1855 EEDYKN

-1870 DQTGMELP
+1870 DLTGMELP

-1917 TPEESNGTLAQQVWT
+1917 TPEGSNGTLAQQVWT

-1949 WEYDVFLSDG
+1949 WEYDVFLCDG
-1959 VDRELILPLEKYLE
+1959 VDRELILPLEKYLAE
-1973 NGNPLEPRAYFRWY
+1973 GNPLEPRAYFRWY
-1987 DYTTD
+1987 DYNTD

-2000 DKFSIRVEDAATTKL
+2000 DKFSIRVEDASTTKL

-2028 FAIGIGSTD
+2028 FAIAIGSTD
-2037 GTAAAWGVIPTQKTV
+2037 GAATAWGVIPTQKTV

-2083 VFNNGGDRSAYLIHE
+2083 VFNNGGDRTAYLVHE

-2128 VQQQIADAAT
+2128 VQQQIANAET

-2169 ADTQFSLRLDEHSL
+2169 AGTQFSLRLDEHSL

-2208 AFFENDEHILRKELK
+2208 AFFENDEHILRKELAR
-2223 HTDKR
+2223 HTTNR
-2228 VELFSYNDFLGTYHT
+2228 VQSFTYNDFLGKYHT

-2251 EFDITDGKKFH
+2251 EIEITDGKKFH
-2262 VVGYVGDETMNTAM
+2262 VVGYVGDETMSTAT

-2343 EGREAEFYSTP
+2343 EGREAQLYSTP
-2354 NWYDAPA
+2354 NWDDKPR
-2361 TSAEN
+2361 SPEEN

-2409 SMNAEGISTHMNTPP
+2409 SMNAEGISTDMNTPP
-2424 HNVHWWNDAELYDYT
+2424 HNVHWWNGAELYDYT
-2439 HTYTDPTKYGSFLYT
+2439 HTYTAPTKYGSFLYT

-2480 TMVVADKTSGTIKPQ
+2480 TMVVADKTSAYIRPQ

-2517 SDICS
+2517 SDIIT

-2543 DDNIESFI
+2543 DDTVESFI

-2588 CDDPT
+2588 CDNPT
-2593 DGKVKIY
+2593 DGEVKIY

-2646 NGWSVQKQDDG
+2646 NGWSVQEEDDG

-2775 SDPDG
+2775 SDADG

-2785 ATIAECGQPAVADH
+2785 ATIAECGKPAVADH
-2799 LPLLL
+2799 LPMLL

-2826 YMQLDNAWNND
+2826 YLSLDTWNITDASETFGNGHTYEQL
-2837 ENVISDKREGV
+2837 R
-2848 DATYTLKQVR
+2848 T
-2858 EAWRRYRGDQSEYKL
+2858 AWRDYRGTTSAFKTTTGLADGYQS
-2873 TKGLPESYRNV
+2873 V
-2884 NVVDGVDDYDVL
+2884 NATNYAVL
-2896 KAAVDNGDLELTAS
+2896 KWAVDNHILELAAS
-2910 TTFSHVF
+2910 ETFTHTFVNDA
-2917 QSQSGIVT
+2917 GEPMAEGVVT
-2925 CLPIEQELDNTD
+2925 CLPIEQKLNKED
-2937 DSNTTMICSPFE
+2937 DSETFAICSPFE

-2973 GYERRVLR
+2973 GYEKRVLR
-2981 VGLEQLNNLKNNGYK
+2981 VGLEQLNNLKKNGYK
-2996 LHIPINR
+2996 LHIPVNR
-3003 YNDKSMV
+3003 YNDKSMI

-3022 YFEDPVLR
+3022 YFDNTQLV
-3030 LSSDVDAPEFD
+3030 LSSMNPSDPSDADAGANSTD
-3041 PACKAAGIT
+3041 PTVAV
-3050 TGAKFATIVS
+3050 GAKFAKIVS
-3060 TDAAS
+3060 TDSRSAA
-3065 EHPYVDFD
+3065 PYVDFD
-3073 HMYLALDLSQCE
+3073 HMYLALDFSDQNCN
-3085 IPFHEGYEYEVST
+3085 IDFREGYQYEVHT
-3098 TFFDEEDAITSEGG
+3098 TFFDQEDATI
-3112 NFVTDEHGNPTVA
+3112 DEHGNITGTVSGH
-3125 TNACRGNIFLII
+3125 CSGDLFLII
-3137 KVVPEYVTWTGR
+3137 KVVPEYVTWTGQ
-3149 EMDAYSGYYSANWND
+3149 EMQAYDGYYSANWND
-3164 DRNWTRSE
+3164 DLNWSRSE
-3172 RDVLYKDGTTLG
+3172 KLELYKEGTDTTDP
-3184 AKNTATDGHPDG
+3184 KNTASDGHPQG
-3196 YMNNGEGTL
+3196 YMNNVEVNAAL
-3205 ADLGTETGNPAFVP
+3205 AEVPRAFVP

-3225 TIPDVATAH
+3225 TIPDAATAH

-3248 ATAKYRGGNLIV
+3248 ATEKYRGGNLIV
-3260 GTLMTDPSPMGDG
+3260 GTLMTDPSPMGNG

-3309 VGEGTTKVYDCEK
+3309 VGEGTPQVYDCEK

-3421 AWGEATIP
+3421 AWGNADLTAAD
-3429 GASGATI
+3429 GSGA
-3436 PGASASGTTDGP
+3436 AGP
-3448 RVYTTADDTRQT
+3448 KVYTKENDARKT
-3460 SYSASLNYDSWSG
+3460 SYSASLKYDSWSG
-3473 SVVEWSHTYDDV
+3473 SVVVWSHTYDDV

-3502 QLDEPALLRLP
+3502 QLEKPALLRLP

-3521 FRWNDTNREPAAG
+3521 YQWDDSAPEPAAG
-3534 DGIKTVEKEFS
+3534 DDIKTVEKVFS
-3545 EPVKPEIFSDEA
+3545 EPEKPEIFSDET

-3582 ISKAQHLNGYVLV
+3582 ISKAQHLDGYVLV

-3601 SISMKAFFNADK
+3601 SISMKAFFNADE

-3622 NRDAVIS
+3622 NRDAIKN
-3629 GALEKSYW
+3629 GELEKSYW

-3642 TGALRAYKDA
+3642 TGALRAYKES

-3664 TSANVTFTHRM
+3664 TTANVTFTHRM

-3683 TPGVQGTNPRPQ
+3683 TPVVQGTPTNPRPL
-3695 LTLQT
+3695 LTLQA

-3706 TVELTDEAS
+3706 TVELADEAS

-3727 FDQHLADR
+3727 FDEHLSDR
-3735 PTVFT
+3735 PTLYT
-3740 VAGSREV
+3740 VAAGRAV
-3747 SIDQRPDIGTVPF
+3747 SIDQRPSLDMVPF
-3760 GVVSN
+3760 GVVA
-3765 GTEPV
+3765 
-3770 DVKLQWT
+3770 
-3777 TAGTPLY
+3777 AGSDSLVAVTLSVADDSGQAVPPLY
-3784 LYDAAENKQTEVTD
+3784 VVDAVT
-3798 GQTVSIVPNDYGRY
+3798 GQSQPVAQGGTVSLQPNDYGRY
-3812 FLTAETQDIDT
+3812 FISTTAGLGQLQATPGSDIV
-3823 AQQEQKAIIVSVRGH
+3823 ISVRRQ
-3838 QVTVTSSADDLTDV
+3838 QVTVSATEPLTSVSAVTLGGAQV
-3852 AAYAA
+3852 FA
-3857 DGATAYSHDGAKR
+3857 DSPDGS
-3870 SCTFQLQ
+3870 SCTFSLAKGTYVIEATSS
-3877 GGIYIVKAS
+3877 GGEQRRTKVIVR
-3886 TAHSSKTMKVV
+3886 
-3897 VK
+3897 

>member
-1 MKLITLN
+1 ML
-8 HVKRE
+8 
-13 LGESNN
+13 
-19 NTSVRQEYKRTTAAA
+19 
-34 IRRAALFLC
+34 LC
-43 LILMGVGGAKAEE
+43 MIIMGIGNAKAEE
-56 TELTTGWA
+56 VTLLKDLTVTGEDVTLLKSNFNMAQVGKYLRFYVTKAWDANLYLHYNGYNNFGDGNYPSTGSAFHTEGGESFFEIQLTEAYLTILTTY
-64 DNCFIISADQ
+64 D
-74 FSGINETSILRIYES
+74 LLVL
-89 ADAEIYIAT
+89 
-98 NWNWTPMYTGN
+98 P
-109 GHIYSGS
+109 
-116 SYYNS
+116 
-121 SKGCMELT
+121 
-129 VGSELEKYTNN
+129 NN
-140 GGIRIQAQGG
+140 GLKL
-150 QTISKITIETPAA
+150 TKITLYGEDA
-163 VVDEFFGQAASGA
+163 VVDEFIST
-176 ATDSDV
+176 ATPTTDTGSSFELPSRSETEYTLSMATPLTYVANPTYARFQVLKNGTAVDPSTILSV
-182 SEQLERTVT
+182 STTGSETVT
-191 SGTFNLSGA
+191 TCTTATNGKYVYNTSGIGTLTVALQNITAGEFPQYQVVCFLSDGRGTETAGELTTEPDPDLKYTYSFTFPPLPVVPIPLPDKISRTAAEENSIQFSIQDEIKQQVFNNDVEGKHWYTRWKLEDNAGNQQPLAAGYGATAGSFTFNQNYGTVADNSAFKNDGNNTA
-200 SITGTLH
+200 SWNF
-207 YARIYLADASG
+207 A
-218 TQLSAADQSLLTV
+218 
-231 TYDGAAATI
+231 
-240 AGTNPSAVTK
+240 
-250 EGYYVYDAS
+250 
-259 ASGLDLSKVSVT
+259 
-271 LNIGSGKKL
+271 NIGTAVYYAPSGKKL
-280 TDYQVVCLISTG
+280 N
-292 LGTVTS
+292 
-298 GVLTKEPDWNLTYT
+298 E
-312 YTFQYEPLQAAT
+312 
-324 WPLELIDR
+324 
-332 ATLETVS
+332 
-339 EAEFNIQET
+339 
-348 ILQKFGKTAA
+348 
-358 DIKASWFTKWYVV
+358 
-371 NNSGTQQALEC
+371 
-382 NWNAQNDKWTVAANG
+382 
-397 SCTDN
+397 
-402 AKFDSHLNCGTESWG
+402 
-417 FTNNAGKIKFVA
+417 
-429 PSGKHLSDYAGWKFV
+429 YAGWRFV
-444 CETSDVY
+444 CETSSNY
-451 DGTNADPTHIF
+451 DGVNEVPTHIF

-489 NALGTATLDWTKMTT
+489 NALGTATLDWTKMSTT
-504 ATGYTYA
+504 TGYTYA
-511 RFYVVDASGTPV
+511 RFYVVDASGTAL

-554 SALDLNDLTV
+554 SALDLRTLTV
-564 TLTSSSGDVRP
+564 TLTSNSGDVRP

-582 ANTETGLNHE
+582 ATTNAGLNVSD
-592 GTTVKEEPD
+592 GTTVVEEPD
-601 IDVAYTYSFTK
+601 INVAYTYSFTK
-612 EAVSTTVEKTATIDW
+612 EAVTTTVPKTATIDW

-637 DGAPTDW
+637 AGAPTDW

-678 ADTWTLNAG
+678 ADTWTVNAG
-687 TGFTLD
+687 TGFTI

-702 QTSFTQAQWN
+702 QTSFTEARW
-712 NTWGRPTLYA
+712 NTWGKPAIYA
-722 PANKAY
+722 PSNKAY

-739 VYESATGTTPNVRY
+739 VYESATGTTPNVSY
-753 TFTFRKAFPGTLKS
+753 TFTFRKDFPGTLKS

-773 QREVLTAGAVTCT
+773 QREVLTDGAVTCT

-792 PSGTKYARFYLTD
+792 PDGTKYARFYLTG
-805 GSNTIVAPTGKLSV
+805 GSNAIVAPTGLSV
-819 TGATAVSATGYENYG
+819 SGATAVSATGYEDYG
-834 YYLYDETGITAAPT
+834 YYLYAETGITAAPT
-848 VTLTLAAAELNQYKV
+848 VTLTLSAAELNLYKV

-901 GTATLEW
+901 GTAEQEW
-908 NPDKMEAS
+908 NADKMEVA
-916 AVPIETLKGAGYLD
+916 AVPVTTLKGNDYLD

-941 VEDASGTVQPL
+941 VEDATGTAQPL

-962 WAFSRQPYTVSDN
+962 WAFSRQPYTVSGN
-975 AATINSNASLSA
+975 AATINSNASLSN

-1007 DVKDLLLVCRLY
+1007 DVKALKLVCRFY
-1019 EADEVDAPSLALE
+1019 EADEVDEPSLALE

-1041 FYGQPKHGATEASET
+1041 FEGQPKHGATEGNET
-1056 VEDIEEDATSVSV
+1056 VEDIEEDATEVSV
-1069 PLANALKVFGQSA
+1069 PLANALTVFGQSA

-1088 LTNKSGDLVDQS
+1088 LTDKSGALVSQS
-1100 SLTVSGA
+1100 PLTVSGA
-1107 TTFSNTHTNY
+1107 TDFSSTHTNY
-1117 EYYITVTDDAS
+1117 GYYITDAS
-1128 AISLPPTAT
+1128 AISLPAAT
-1137 LTATP
+1137 LTADD
-1142 FTDYQVHVA
+1142 FTQYQVHVA
-1151 LSVDAPVST
+1151 LSTDAPVST
-1160 DAFARA
+1160 SAFARGMN
-1166 TRAESLTS
+1166 RAESLTS
-1174 YEPDYDYQ
+1174 YEPDYDFQ

-1189 AAKGKVIHKYVKA
+1189 AASGKVIHKYVKA

-1238 DGNGQA
+1238 DGDGQA

-1259 FNFKINGGGNNG
+1259 FNIKINGGGSNG

-1345 DPDVDDCVTYIFHF
+1345 DPDVDNCVTYIFHF
-1359 NSTGLDPF
+1359 NNTGLDPF

-1377 GTKVVEIANSEVTS
+1377 GTKVVEIANSEETS
-1391 ATGID
+1391 ATGIN

-1413 KYVRWQVFDQDDNL
+1413 KYVRWQVLDQDDNL

-1452 GTLDLLRG
+1452 GTLNLLRG

-1466 GQTDK
+1466 NQTDK

-1486 TDDHLVMNGLKVKEE
+1486 SDDHLVMNGLKVKEE

-1509 VTFETAFRGQLTANA
+1509 VTFETAFRGQLTGNA

-1537 WDRTVTNQSE
+1537 WDRTVTDQSE

-1567 VRTTKSLD
+1567 VRVTKDLD
-1575 ILTDLKTATGESYSS
+1575 ILADLKTATGESYSS

-1616 IRKDDT
+1616 IRKDDN
-1622 SDVHFLPNNA
+1622 SDVHFLPSNE

-1638 AHGFYWYKNGSTYSI
+1638 AHGFYWYKNSTTYSHTNG
-1653 ASAGTSANAVKVKFV
+1653 GTPGTPANAVKVKFV
-1668 QSGEYLPTGGIDI
+1668 QSGQLLPADGIDI
-1681 TDYNLVLNVSTHTYS
+1681 TDYNLVLNVSTHPYS
-1696 EYDAAYVNADHNIN
+1696 EYDADAYVNDDNTIN
-1710 HEPDALD
+1710 HEPDDLD
-1717 LRYVFNFQNRA
+1717 LRYVFNFQNRSFLA
-1728 FPADNIAT
+1728 ENITT

-1743 ALYTIERDT
+1743 ALYTIERDGN
-1752 DDNPVSGKI
+1752 DDPVSGKI
-1761 TPVLFNNINSVLTD
+1761 TPVLFNNVNSVLTD
-1775 MGVNSATFKAN
+1775 MGVNSATFMAN

-1808 LTPSNSGASYTQ
+1808 LTPSAGGASYTQ
-1820 RSGYGYYATP
+1820 RSGYGYYTTP
-1830 IAIDNDSY
+1830 IAINNDSY

-1855 EQDYKD
+1855 EQDYKN

-1870 DQTGMELP
+1870 DLTGMELP
-1878 ATEPATMQVKYVF
+1878 STEPATMQVKYVF
-1891 NLILTEGDY
+1891 NLICTEGEY

-1917 TPEESNGTLAQQVWT
+1917 TPEGSNGTLAQQVWT

-1959 VDRELILPLEKYLE
+1959 VDRELILPLENYLTI
-1973 NGNPLEPRAYFRWY
+1973 GNALEPRAYFRWY
-1987 DYTTD
+1987 DYNTD
-1992 QAVTWTEA
+1992 QAVAWTEA
-2000 DKFSIRVEDAATTKL
+2000 DKFSIRVEDASTTKL
-2015 RSISDAQNRDRGL
+2015 HSISDAQNRDRGL

-2037 GTAAAWGVIPTQKTV
+2037 GTANAWGIMPTQSSV
-2052 GIRITTQEGF
+2052 GIRITTKEGF

-2083 VFNNGGDRSAYLIHE
+2083 VFNNGGDRTAYLVHE

-2128 VQQQIADAAT
+2128 VQQQIANAET
-2138 ADEKHRIFSNNE
+2138 ADEKHRIFSENE

-2169 ADTQFSLRLDEHSL
+2169 AGTQFSLRLDEHSL

-2208 AFFENDEHILRKELK
+2208 AFFENDEHILRKELAH
-2223 HTDKR
+2223 HTTNR
-2228 VELFSYNDFLGTYHT
+2228 VQSFTYNDFLGTYHT
-2243 ITTGSDRE
+2243 ITTGSDRK
-2251 EFDITDGKKFH
+2251 EFNITDGKKFH
-2262 VVGYVGDETMNTAM
+2262 VVGYVGDNTMSTAT

-2293 APPLKLTSLKDD
+2293 APPLKLTELKDNTND
-2305 TDGVRLAN
+2305 VRLAN

-2334 GNPETNPNL
+2334 GNPETNPSL
-2343 EGREAEFYSTP
+2343 EGREAQLYSTP
-2354 NWYDAPA
+2354 NWYDKP
-2361 TSAEN
+2361 SSPEKN

-2409 SMNAEGISTHMNTPP
+2409 SMNAEGISTDMNTPP

-2508 RSRVVAFHT
+2508 RTRVVAFHT
-2517 SDICS
+2517 SDIS
-2522 AGASTGDWWQVYG
+2522 TAGASTGDWWQVYG

-2543 DDNIESFI
+2543 DDTVESFI

-2556 YADDTNGADFAIDQ
+2556 YADNTNGADFAIDQ

-2582 KQDPSS
+2582 TQQPSS
-2588 CDDPT
+2588 CEDPT
-2593 DGKVKIY
+2593 AGKVKIF

-2606 QNIYLKDNDQ
+2606 QNIYLKDNDT

-2624 DEETGEVVTGPGMYP
+2624 DEETGEVVTGQGMYP
-2639 WYDYDAT
+2639 RYEYNESTNTWTTTDYDM
-2646 NGWSVQKQDDG
+2646 G
-2657 THQYGI
+2657 TPDPSDPTKKVYNQYGE

-2683 VDHLPEMSEAG
+2683 VGHLPEIGQDG
-2694 GAPFGWYKGTDNTI
+2694 GAPFGWYKGIDNTI
-2708 YFQIAYRHLP
+2708 YFQIAYRDLP

-2775 SDPDG
+2775 SNPDG
-2780 NVEGG
+2780 SVEGG
-2785 ATIAECGQPAVADH
+2785 ATIAECGQPAEAVN
-2799 LPLLL
+2799 LPMLL

-2826 YMQLDNAWNND
+2826 YLSLDTWNITDND
-2837 ENVISDKREGV
+2837 DTFGDNY
-2848 DATYTLKQVR
+2848 TYELLRT
-2858 EAWRRYRGDQSEYKL
+2858 AWRDYRGATSDYKE
-2873 TKGLPESYRNV
+2873 TEGLDAGYQQV
-2884 NVVDGVDDYDVL
+2884 NATNYAVL
-2896 KAAVDNGDLELTAS
+2896 KYAVDNKFLDLTAS

-2917 QSQSGIVT
+2917 DSQSGIVT
-2925 CLPIEQELDNTD
+2925 CLPIEQTLEESD
-2937 DSNTTMICSPFE
+2937 DYSRAICTPFE
-2949 VDFHVKAGEP
+2949 VDFHIKEAQP

-2973 GYERRVLR
+2973 GFEKRVLR
-2981 VGLEQLNNLKNNGYK
+2981 VGLEQLTNLKEEGYV
-2996 LHIPINR
+2996 LHVPVNR
-3003 YNDKSMV
+3003 YNDKDMT
-3010 DGNDEMNQARRL
+3010 DGADEMKRARRL
-3022 YFEDPVLR
+3022 YFEDPVLT
-3030 LSSDVDAPEFD
+3030 LSSLNPDNPNDAEAGANSSD
-3041 PACKAAGIT
+3041 PKAPAV
-3050 TGAKFATIVS
+3050 GAKFASIVS
-3060 TDAAS
+3060 TDSRS

-3073 HMYLALDLSQCE
+3073 HMYIALDLSQCE
-3085 IPFHEGYEYEVST
+3085 IPFHEGYEYEVHT
-3098 TFFDEEDAITSEGG
+3098 TFFDQEDASDEDG
-3112 NFVTDEHGNPTVA
+3112 NLQTDADGKFIVA
-3125 TNACRGNIFLII
+3125 QNACRGDLFLII
-3137 KVVPEYVTWTGR
+3137 KVVPEYVTWTGQ
-3149 EMDAYSGYYSANWND
+3149 EIASYDTTDDGVDNPTHFYSANWND
-3164 DRNWTRSE
+3164 DKNWTRSV
-3172 RDVLYKDGTTLG
+3172 RDSLYKDGTALG
-3184 AKNTATDGHPDG
+3184 AKNTATDGHPLG

-3205 ADLGTETGNPAFVP
+3205 SDLGTATGNPGFVP

-3225 TIPDVATAH
+3225 TIPGVKYAH

-3248 ATAKYRGGNLIV
+3248 ATEKYRGGNLIT
-3260 GTLMTDPSPMGDG
+3260 GTLQTDPSPMGNG
-3273 TDSPTSCDPTANIR
+3273 YTTPTSCDPTAGIR

-3309 VGEGTTKVYDCEK
+3309 VGEGTAKVYDCEK

-3376 YVPWSAT
+3376 YVPYNSSTVA
-3383 ATEHGRQTSEAFQ
+3383 ENGRQTTEAFQ
-3396 PISFS
+3396 PINF
-3401 TTADAA
+3401 TAEANAA
-3407 GYAYSRTRYPIYQH
+3407 GYAYSRTKYPMYQH
-3421 AWGEATIP
+3421 AWGNADLT
-3429 GASGATI
+3429 GDG
-3436 PGASASGTTDGP
+3436 GP
-3448 RVYTTADDTRQT
+3448 RVYTTENDVRQT
-3460 SYSASLNYDSWSG
+3460 SYSAVLNYGNTWSG
-3473 SVVEWSHTYDDV
+3473 NVVEWSHTYDDV

-3491 LTAYAIRANRK
+3491 LTAYAIRAHK
-3502 QLDEPALLRLP
+3502 KTTAAGTELPSALLRLP
-3513 KKDTSYDY
+3513 KADTSYDY
-3521 FRWNDTNREPAAG
+3521 YKWDGTNPDPAAG
-3534 DGIKTVEKEFS
+3534 NGIKAVKKKFS
-3545 EPVKPEIFSDEA
+3545 TPKKPQIFSGEE

-3573 YQAEAVTVD
+3573 YQTDAVTVD
-3582 ISKAQHLNGYVLV
+3582 ISKAQHLDGYVLV

-3601 SISMKAFFNADK
+3601 CISMRAFFNANE

-3622 NRDAVIS
+3622 NRDAIKS
-3629 GALEKSYW
+3629 GALQTNYW
-3637 IYDEA
+3637 IYDET
-3642 TGALRAYKDA
+3642 TGELRAYKEA

-3664 TSANVTFTHRM
+3664 TSANVTFTPRM
-3675 MMDYHNGE
+3675 MMDYWNGE
-3683 TPGVQGTNPRPQ
+3683 TPGVNGGASTGGTTEPAPARPT
-3695 LTLQT
+3695 LTLT
-3700 QGGSMA
+3700 AQGGSLA
-3706 TVELTDEAS
+3706 TVELVDEAS
-3715 AEYVVNEDVETL
+3715 ADYVVNEDVETL
-3727 FDQHLADR
+3727 FDEHLADM

-3740 VAGSREV
+3740 VAGSQAV
-3747 SIDQRPDIGTVPF
+3747 SIDERPQLGLLPF
-3760 GVVSN
+3760 GVACST
-3765 GTEPV
+3765 TEPV
-3770 DVKLQWT
+3770 NVTISLGSSSTAST
-3777 TAGTPLY
+3777 TPTTLY
-3784 LYDAAENKQTEVTD
+3784 LYDAAANTQTEVFD

-3812 FLTAETQDIDT
+3812 FLSSETLNIGGT
-3823 AQQEQKAIIVSVRGH
+3823 EQEQRSIIVSVRGR
-3838 QVTVTSSADDLTDV
+3838 QVTVSSSADISRVQAVSIGGGTV
-3852 AAYAA
+3852 YEA
-3857 DGATAYSHDGAKR
+3857 DDCGR
-3870 SCTFQLQ
+3870 SASFQLSR
-3877 GGIYIVKAS
+3877 GSYVI
-3886 TAHSSKTMKVV
+3886 TAEGDAGQRTMKVV
-3897 VK
+3897 VR

>member
-1 MKLITLN
+1 MATPLTYVANPTYARFQVLKNGTAVDPSTILSVSTTGSETVTTCTTATNGKYVYNTSGIGTLTVKLENIEASEFTAYQVVCFLSDGTGTETDGVLTTEPDPVLKFTYSFTFPPLPVVTIPLPDKISRTAAEEN
-8 HVKRE
+8 SIQFSIQDEIKQQVFNNDVEGKHWYTRWKLEDNAGNQQPLAAGYGATAGSFTFNQNYGTVADNSAFKND
-13 LGESNN
+13 GN
-19 NTSVRQEYKRTTAAA
+19 NTAS
-34 IRRAALFLC
+34 
-43 LILMGVGGAKAEE
+43 
-56 TELTTGWA
+56 
-64 DNCFIISADQ
+64 
-74 FSGINETSILRIYES
+74 
-89 ADAEIYIAT
+89 
-98 NWNWTPMYTGN
+98 WNF
-109 GHIYSGS
+109 
-116 SYYNS
+116 
-121 SKGCMELT
+121 
-129 VGSELEKYTNN
+129 
-140 GGIRIQAQGG
+140 A
-150 QTISKITIETPAA
+150 
-163 VVDEFFGQAASGA
+163 
-176 ATDSDV
+176 
-182 SEQLERTVT
+182 
-191 SGTFNLSGA
+191 
-200 SITGTLH
+200 
-207 YARIYLADASG
+207 
-218 TQLSAADQSLLTV
+218 
-231 TYDGAAATI
+231 
-240 AGTNPSAVTK
+240 
-250 EGYYVYDAS
+250 
-259 ASGLDLSKVSVT
+259 
-271 LNIGSGKKL
+271 NIGTAVYYAPSGKKL
-280 TDYQVVCLISTG
+280 N
-292 LGTVTS
+292 
-298 GVLTKEPDWNLTYT
+298 E
-312 YTFQYEPLQAAT
+312 
-324 WPLELIDR
+324 
-332 ATLETVS
+332 
-339 EAEFNIQET
+339 
-348 ILQKFGKTAA
+348 
-358 DIKASWFTKWYVV
+358 
-371 NNSGTQQALEC
+371 
-382 NWNAQNDKWTVAANG
+382 
-397 SCTDN
+397 
-402 AKFDSHLNCGTESWG
+402 
-417 FTNNAGKIKFVA
+417 
-429 PSGKHLSDYAGWKFV
+429 YAGWRFV
-444 CETSDVY
+444 CETSSDY
-451 DGTNADPTHIF
+451 DGVNEVPTHIF

-476 TPTNTD
+476 VPTNTD

-489 NALGTATLDWTKMTT
+489 TNLGTATLNWTKMSTT
-504 ATGYTYA
+504 TGYTYA
-511 RFYVVDASGTPV
+511 RFYVVDASGTAV
-523 LPTDAAHQLTVSGAT
+523 LPTDNAHKLEISGAT
-538 ATLCTTGESGY
+538 APLCTTGESGY

-554 SALDLNDLTV
+554 NYLDLSTLTV
-564 TLTSSSGDVRP
+564 TLTSNSGDVRP

-582 ANTETGLNHE
+582 ATTETGLNHE

-612 EAVSTTVEKTATIDW
+612 EAVSTTVEKAATIDW
-627 SATQMTADAT
+627 SAAQMTADAT
-637 DGAPTDW
+637 AGAPDDW
-644 NTTWADLSLEQR
+644 GTTWADLSLEQR
-656 VVWYVTDGSGTKQA
+656 VVWYVTDGSDVKQA

-678 ADTWTLNAG
+678 ADTWTISAG

-702 QTSFTQAQWN
+702 QTSFTQTLW
-712 NTWGRPTLYA
+712 NTWGKPAIYA
-722 PANKAY
+722 PSNKAY
-728 ADVHDYKVICE
+728 ADVHDYKVVCE

-753 TFTFRKAFPGTLKS
+753 TFTFQKDFPGALKN

-773 QREVLTAGAVTCT
+773 KREVLTDGALTCT

-792 PSGTKYARFYLTD
+792 PDGTKYARFYLTD
-805 GSNTIVAPTGKLSV
+805 GNNTIMDPTGLLSV
-819 TGATAVSATGYENYG
+819 SGATPVSATGYEDYG
-834 YYLYDETGITAAPT
+834 YYIYNETGITAAPT
-848 VTLTLAAAELNQYKV
+848 VTLTLSAAELNLYKV

-888 KTWTFKYPTNKVE
+888 KTWTFKYPTNKVTD
-901 GTATLEW
+901 TAEQEW
-908 NPDKMEAS
+908 NPDKMEVA
-916 AVPIETLKGAGYLD
+916 AVPIETLKGSDYLD
-930 GVKASYLVQWT
+930 GVKASYLVRWT

-952 VAGHARQTGA
+952 VSGHARQTGA
-962 WAFSRQPYTVSDN
+962 WAFSRQPYTVSGN

-1000 PAEATFN
+1000 PAEATFD
-1007 DVKDLLLVCRLY
+1007 DVKDLLLVCRFY
-1019 EADEVDAPSLALE
+1019 EANEVDAPSLALE
-1032 YKVSLVKTT
+1032 YKVSIVKTR
-1041 FYGQPKHGATEASET
+1041 FYGQPKHGATEGNET
-1056 VEDIEEDATSVSV
+1056 VEDIEEDAASVIV
-1069 PLANALKVFGQSA
+1069 PLANALDTFGQTA

-1088 LTNKSGDLVDQS
+1088 LTNKSGALVDQLP
-1100 SLTVSGA
+1100 LTVSGA
-1107 TTFSNTHTNY
+1107 TAFSTSHTNY
-1117 EYYITVTDDAS
+1117 GYYISDAS
-1128 AISLPPTAT
+1128 AISLTTAT
-1137 LTATP
+1137 LTAKP

-1160 DAFARA
+1160 SAFARA
-1166 TRAESLTS
+1166 TRTESLTS

-1189 AAKGKVIHKYVKA
+1189 EQKGTIINKYLTWDGPNK
-1202 TEAYAVLDFGS
+1202 VLDLSDDVTAAGLSDDGF
-1213 EYLSNLGKSSL
+1213 YL
-1224 SELENSHTFKWYLL
+1224 KWYVL
-1238 DGNGQA
+1238 DGNGEKQSLA
-1244 IAIEADPYNNNKDGK
+1244 ATASITNGASTTDSWQLFANDGTQIYPYSLNSDSK
-1259 FNFKINGGGNNG
+1259 F
-1271 WPFTMYDDNKY
+1271 
-1282 LYFYEG
+1282 LYFTKKTDQWNNSLWSEY
-1288 VTNTYKDNFTAEYND
+1288 VTKP
-1303 FKLYQATVYPP
+1303 TVYAPQ
-1314 SGNSDFSAFMD
+1314 GQTFEDFSD
-1325 YTVVCVTSAE
+1325 YTVVCEVYPGTPPTVDSGTVTSE
-1335 NPTVSGGVIT
+1335 PDPTTGT
-1345 DPDVDDCVTYIFHF
+1345 KYIFHF
-1359 NSTGLDPF
+1359 TANGLDPF
-1367 IGEEKSSIVS
+1367 IGEEKSAIVS

-1391 ATGID
+1391 VSDID

-1404 ALVSDGFVP
+1404 AMVSDGFVP

-1486 TDDHLVMNGLKVKEE
+1486 SDDHLVMNGLKVKEE

-1561 KDKAGN
+1561 KDKAGT
-1567 VRTTKSLD
+1567 VRVTKDLD
-1575 ILTDLKTATGESYSS
+1575 ILADLKSATGNTYSS
-1590 LSELQNLYVRWY
+1590 LNGLTNLYVRWY

-1616 IRKDDT
+1616 IRKDNN
-1622 SDVHFLPNNA
+1622 SDVHFLPSNSE
-1632 TEGANL
+1632 TDL
-1638 AHGFYWYKNGSTYSI
+1638 AHGFYWYKNGSTYSHT
-1653 ASAGTSANAVKVKFV
+1653 SGGTSSNGVKVKFV
-1668 QSGEYLPTGGIDI
+1668 QSGEYLPTDGISI
-1681 TDYNLVLNVSTHTYS
+1681 TDYNLVLNVSTHPYS
-1696 EYDAAYVNADHNIN
+1696 QYDAAYLNADHTIN
-1710 HEPDALD
+1710 HEPDDLD
-1717 LRYVFNFQNRA
+1717 LRYVFNFQNRS

-1775 MGVNSATFKAN
+1775 MGVNSATFMAN

-1801 SDIDSWQ
+1801 SDIDNWQ
-1808 LTPSNSGASYTQ
+1808 LTPSAGGATYTQ
-1820 RSGYGYYATP
+1820 RSGYGYYTTP
-1830 IAIDNDSY
+1830 IAINNDSY

-1855 EQDYKD
+1855 EEDYKD

-1932 DGAATDYTGDI
+1932 DGGATDYTGDI

-1973 NGNPLEPRAYFRWY
+1973 SGNALEPRAYFRWY

-2000 DKFSIRVEDAATTKL
+2000 DKFSIRVEDANTTKL

-2037 GTAAAWGVIPTQKTV
+2037 GTANAWGVIPTQKTV

-2083 VFNNGGDRSAYLIHE
+2083 VINNGGDRTAYLIHE

-2119 AAADRKLRV
+2119 AAADRKLLV

-2169 ADTQFSLRLDEHSL
+2169 AGTQFSLRLDEHSL

-2208 AFFENDEHILRKELK
+2208 AFFENDQHILRKELAR
-2223 HTDKR
+2223 HTTNR
-2228 VELFSYNDFLGTYHT
+2228 VQSFTYNDFLGTYHT

-2251 EFDITDGKKFH
+2251 EFNITDGKKFH
-2262 VVGYVGDETMNTAM
+2262 VVGYVGDESMSTAT

-2343 EGREAEFYSTP
+2343 EGREAQLYSTP
-2354 NWYDAPA
+2354 NWYDKP
-2361 TSAEN
+2361 SSPEEN

-2409 SMNAEGISTHMNTPP
+2409 SMNAEGISTDMNTPP

-2517 SDICS
+2517 SDIIT

-2588 CDDPT
+2588 CDNPT

-2646 NGWSVQKQDDG
+2646 NGWSVQEQDDG

-2663 AWVVTNFSPTSDVY
+2663 AWVVTNFSPTTDVY
-2677 AFATDG
+2677 AFGTDG
-2683 VDHLPEMSEAG
+2683 VGHLPEMGEAG
-2694 GAPFGWYKGTDNTI
+2694 GAPFGWYKGTDNTV
-2708 YFQIAYRHLP
+2708 YFQIAYSHLP

-2785 ATIAECGQPAVADH
+2785 ATIAECGKPAEANQ

-2826 YMQLDNAWNND
+2826 YLSLDTWNITDNND
-2837 ENVISDKREGV
+2837 TFGNNYTYEELRTAWSD
-2848 DATYTLKQVR
+2848 
-2858 EAWRRYRGDQSEYKL
+2858 YRGDSSPYKNTVGLAAEYQS
-2873 TKGLPESYRNV
+2873 V
-2884 NVVDGVDDYDVL
+2884 NATYYAVL
-2896 KAAVDNGDLELTAS
+2896 KWAVDNDILELAAS
-2910 TTFSHVF
+2910 ETFTHTFVNDANEPLTE
-2917 QSQSGIVT
+2917 GVVT
-2925 CLPIEQELDNTD
+2925 CLPIEQTLTAEDDSDNTA
-2937 DSNTTMICSPFE
+2937 ICSPFE

-2973 GYERRVLR
+2973 GYEKRVLR
-2981 VGLEQLNNLKNNGYK
+2981 VGLEQLNNLRNKGYK
-2996 LHIPINR
+2996 LHIPVNR

-3085 IPFHEGYEYEVST
+3085 IPFHEGYEYEVNT
-3098 TFFDEEDAITSEGG
+3098 TFFDQEDAITSEGG
-3112 NFVTDEHGNPTVA
+3112 NFITDEHGNPTVA

-3172 RDVLYKDGTTLG
+3172 RNVLYKDGTTLG

-3205 ADLGTETGNPAFVP
+3205 TDLGTETGNPAFVP

-3260 GTLMTDPSPMGDG
+3260 GTLMTDPSPMGNG

-3309 VGEGTTKVYDCEK
+3309 VGEGTQKVYDCEK

-3383 ATEHGRQTSEAFQ
+3383 ATEHGRQTTEAFQ

-3401 TTADAA
+3401 TTANAA

-3421 AWGEATIP
+3421 AWGK
-3429 GASGATI
+3429 ATI

-3502 QLDEPALLRLP
+3502 TLDEPALLRLP
-3513 KKDTSYDY
+3513 KEDTSYDY
-3521 FRWNDTNREPAAG
+3521 YRWDDSAPEPAAG
-3534 DGIKTVEKEFS
+3534 DGIKTVEKVFS
-3545 EPVKPEIFSDEA
+3545 EPTKPEIFSDEA

-3582 ISKAQHLNGYVLV
+3582 ISKAQHLDGYVLV

-3601 SISMKAFFNADK
+3601 SISMKAFFNADE

-3637 IYDEA
+3637 IYDEE
-3642 TGALRAYKDA
+3642 TGALQAYKDA

-3664 TSANVTFTHRM
+3664 TTANVTFTHRM

-3715 AEYVVNEDVETL
+3715 ADYVVNEDVETL
-3727 FDQHLADR
+3727 FDEHLADR

-3784 LYDAAENKQTEVTD
+3784 LYDAAENTQTEVTD

-3812 FLTAETQDIDT
+3812 FLTAETQDIDN

-3857 DGATAYSHDGAKR
+3857 DGATAYSHDGATR

>member
-19 NTSVRQEYKRTTAAA
+19 TSVKQEYKRTTAAA
-34 IRRAALFLC
+34 IRRAALLLY

-56 TELTTGWA
+56 VELWSGNSTNSDIHIQNLTEDQKSAIVVGASLHVYFVEARKLWISTPNWEAIFSSASYETTA
-64 DNCFIISADQ
+64 PE
-74 FSGINETSILRIYES
+74 FSGNIWTAQITTEAQVTILRDHFFVKGDVWDATITKVSVES
-89 ADAEIYIAT
+89 ATI
-98 NWNWTPMYTGN
+98 TP
-109 GHIYSGS
+109 
-116 SYYNS
+116 
-121 SKGCMELT
+121 
-129 VGSELEKYTNN
+129 
-140 GGIRIQAQGG
+140 
-150 QTISKITIETPAA
+150 P
-163 VVDEFFGQAASGA
+163 DEFFGQAASG

-191 SGTFNLSGA
+191 YGTFNLSGA
-200 SITGTLH
+200 RASITGTPH

-218 TQLSAADQSLLTV
+218 TQLSAADQLLLTV
-231 TYDGAAATI
+231 TYNGTAATI

-259 ASGLDLSKVSVT
+259 TSGLDLSKVSVT
-271 LNIGSGKKL
+271 VTLNAGSGKKL

-312 YTFQYEPLQAAT
+312 YTFQYKPLQAAT
-324 WPLELIDR
+324 WTLELIDR

-371 NNSGTQQALEC
+371 NNSGTQQALQC
-382 NWNAQNDKWTVAANG
+382 NWGALDGKWTVAANG

-444 CETSDVY
+444 CETSDVF

-489 NALGTATLDWTKMTT
+489 TNLGTATLDWTKMTT
-504 ATGYTYA
+504 ATGYKYA
-511 RFYVVDASGTPV
+511 RFYVVDASGTAV

-554 SALDLNDLTV
+554 SALDLSTLTV

-582 ANTETGLNHE
+582 ATTETGLNAS
-592 GTTVKEEPD
+592 GTTVVEEPD
-601 IDVAYTYSFTK
+601 INVAYTYSFTK
-612 EAVSTTVEKTATIDW
+612 EAVSTTVEKTPTIDW
-627 SATQMTADAT
+627 SATKMTADAT

-670 LAIGTGAA
+670 LALGTGAA
-678 ADTWTLNAG
+678 DDTWTINAG

-702 QTSFTQAQWN
+702 QTPFTEALW
-712 NTWGRPTLYA
+712 NTWGKPAIYA
-722 PANKAY
+722 PSNKAY

-753 TFTFRKAFPGTLKS
+753 TFTFRKDFPGTLKS

-773 QREVLTAGAVTCT
+773 KREVLTAGAVTCT
-786 LSDVTL
+786 LSDVAL
-792 PSGTKYARFYLTD
+792 PDGTKYARFYLTD
-805 GSNTIVAPTGKLSV
+805 GSNTIVAPTGLSV
-819 TGATAVSATGYENYG
+819 SDATAVSAPGYENYG
-834 YYLYDETGITAAPT
+834 YYLYDEEGITAAPT
-848 VTLTLAAAELNQYKV
+848 VTLTLSAAELNQYKV
-863 VMVTSADRAVVSGGA
+863 VMVTSADRAVVSEGA

-888 KTWTFKYPTNKVE
+888 KTWTFKYPTNKVTVD
-901 GTATLEW
+901 TAEQEW
-908 NPDKMEAS
+908 NPDKMEVG

-930 GVKASYLVQWT
+930 GVKASYLVRWT

-952 VAGHARQTGA
+952 VSGHARQGS
-962 WAFSRQPYTVSDN
+962 WAFSRQPYTVSGN

-1007 DVKDLLLVCRLY
+1007 DVKDLKLVCRLY
-1019 EADEVDAPSLALE
+1019 EADEVDEPSLALE
-1032 YKVSLVKTT
+1032 YKVSLVKTR

-1056 VEDIEEDATSVSV
+1056 VENIEEEATSVSV
-1069 PLANALKVFGQSA
+1069 PLANALAAFEQSAKSA

-1088 LTNKSGDLVDQS
+1088 LTDKSGTLVDQS
-1100 SLTVSGA
+1100 PLTVSGA
-1107 TTFSNTHTNY
+1107 TTFSNKHTNY
-1117 EYYITVTDDAS
+1117 GYYITVTDDAS

-1151 LSVDAPVST
+1151 LSVDAPNT
-1160 DAFARA
+1160 DAFART

-1189 AAKGKVIHKYVKA
+1189 AAKGKVIHKYIKWDLTQA
-1202 TEAYAVLDFGS
+1202 TLDVSDRLLADLGVSALSQDAFYFRWQVLDETGTPVSF
-1213 EYLSNLGKSSL
+1213 SSTHYGTNTTW
-1224 SELENSHTFKWYLL
+1224 SFWN
-1238 DGNGQA
+1238 
-1244 IAIEADPYNNNKDGK
+1244 YNNSCFPYEAFPSSSPTEVVYYAKQYSNPLTDYPNFNKPSIESPNGAKFEDYKDYTWVLTAAAVAPTITDGK
-1259 FNFKINGGGNNG
+1259 
-1271 WPFTMYDDNKY
+1271 PD
-1282 LYFYEG
+1282 
-1288 VTNTYKDNFTAEYND
+1288 A
-1303 FKLYQATVYPP
+1303 P
-1314 SGNSDFSAFMD
+1314 
-1325 YTVVCVTSAE
+1325 
-1335 NPTVSGGVIT
+1335 
-1345 DPDVDDCVTYIFHF
+1345 DPEQCVTYIFHF
-1359 NSTGLDPF
+1359 TANGLDPF

-1377 GTKVVEIANSEVTS
+1377 GTKVVEIASSEVTS
-1391 ATGID
+1391 ATDID

-1537 WDRTVTNQSE
+1537 WDRTVSGQSE
-1547 FMIEISDAGKTVTL
+1547 FMLEISDAYKNVTL

-1567 VRTTKSLD
+1567 VRVTKSLD
-1575 ILTDLKTATGESYSS
+1575 ILNDLRTSMGTKFMS
-1590 LSELQNLYVRWY
+1590 LNDIPNLYVRWY
-1602 LERKDGSAVVVKGA
+1602 LERKDGSAVVVRGA
-1616 IRKDDT
+1616 IRRDNS
-1622 SDVHFLPNNA
+1622 SDVHFLPNNSE
-1632 TEGANL
+1632 TDL
-1638 AHGFYWYKNGSTYSI
+1638 AHGFYWYKNGTTYSI

-1681 TDYNLVLNVSTHTYS
+1681 TDYNLVLNVSTHPYS
-1696 EYDAAYVNADHNIN
+1696 EYDAAYVNADHTIN
-1710 HEPDALD
+1710 HEPDDLD

-1752 DDNPVSGKI
+1752 DDNPVIGKI
-1761 TPVLFNNINSVLTD
+1761 TPVLFAPSAQEVAAELGVSVAKLASD
-1775 MGVNSATFKAN
+1775 G
-1786 SYARWYIADKSGNIV
+1786 YARWYVTDAAGNIV
-1801 SDIDSWQ
+1801 SDLSSWGFTASKTYTKNDTYGHYIR
-1808 LTPSNSGASYTQ
+1808 LTDV
-1820 RSGYGYYATP
+1820 SGYQVGNQY
-1830 IAIDNDSY
+1830 
-1838 NKSHFDPIITLP
+1838 DPTITLP
-1850 AGYDL
+1850 DGYDL
-1855 EQDYKD
+1855 ETAYKD
-1861 YQVVCVVTT
+1861 YKVVCVVTT
-1870 DQTGMELP
+1870 DLTGMELP
-1878 ATEPATMQVKYVF
+1878 TSEPATMQVKYVYS
-1891 NLILTEGDY
+1891 LIYTESEY

-1917 TPEESNGTLAQQVWT
+1917 TPEESNGNLAQQIWDTVAGDVT
-1932 DGAATDYTGDI
+1932 EYTGDI

-1949 WEYDVFLSDG
+1949 WEYDVYLSDN
-1959 VDRELILPLEKYLE
+1959 VYRQLLLPLELYNE
-1973 NGNPLEPRAYFRWY
+1973 SGNNLEPRAYFRWY

-1992 QAVTWTEA
+1992 QAFTGSDLIKMVAQTGSQLE
-2000 DKFSIRVEDAATTKL
+2000 SINDAAG
-2015 RSISDAQNRDRGL
+2015 RDRGL
-2028 FAIGIGSTD
+2028 FAICLNGN
-2037 GTAAAWGVIPTQKTV
+2037 PTQNNVGVRVQTQTGYVMQGKTWH
-2052 GIRITTQEGF
+2052 
-2062 VANGKSYDIA
+2062 IA
-2072 CDVSKYADGIS
+2072 CDVSKYADGIRTI
-2083 VFNNGGDRSAYLIHE
+2083 GDKNYLVHE

-2109 YPGSIIANDM
+2109 YPGSVIANDM

-2128 VQQQIADAAT
+2128 VQQQIAE
-2138 ADEKHRIFSNNE
+2138 ADSADVKHRIFSENE

-2158 NKGKVVVSLGS
+2158 NKGKVVVSLGR
-2169 ADTQFSLRLDEHSL
+2169 DNTKFSLRLDEHL
-2183 RNYKL
+2183 LQNYKL
-2188 WRNNDP
+2188 WENNDP
-2194 STGELLTADRITWV
+2194 SSGVLKTADRITWV
-2208 AFFENDEHILRKELK
+2208 AFYENNEHVLRKELR
-2223 HTDKR
+2223 HHITNR
-2228 VELFSYNDFLGTYHT
+2228 VETFTYKDFLDGSHTSTQGADWEHCTQYHT

-2251 EFDITDGKKFH
+2251 YFKIADGKKFH
-2262 VVGYVGDETMNTAM
+2262 VVGYVGDESMNTKE
-2276 RTGNYAPVAHYE
+2276 RTGTYAPVAHYE

-2293 APPLKLTSLKDD
+2293 APPLKLTSLKDN
-2305 TDGVRLAN
+2305 TDNVRLDN

-2354 NWYDAPA
+2354 NWDDEP
-2361 TSAEN
+2361 TTPAEN

-2382 YPQLTPYIMNGYN
+2382 YPQLTQYIKNGYTPSSFFS
-2395 VGLAPEH
+2395 PEH

-2409 SMNAEGISTHMNTPP
+2409 SMNVAGISGSDDTGTAPYSF
-2424 HNVHWWNDAELYDYT
+2424 HWWDTAELYDYT
-2439 HTYTDPTKYGSFLYT
+2439 HTYTDDTKYGSFLYT

-2480 TMVVADKTSGTIKPQ
+2480 TMAVADKTSGKIKPQ

-2556 YADDTNGADFAIDQ
+2556 YADNTNGADFAIDQ

-2588 CDDPT
+2588 CDHPT
-2593 DGKVKIY
+2593 DGEVKIY

-2606 QNIYLKDNDQ
+2606 QNIYLKDDKP

-2639 WYDYDAT
+2639 RYEYNESTNTWTTTDYDM
-2646 NGWSVQKQDDG
+2646 G
-2657 THQYGI
+2657 TTDPTDPTKTVYNQYGE
-2663 AWVVTNFSPTSDVY
+2663 AWVVTNFSPTTDVEG
-2677 AFATDG
+2677 FETTG
-2683 VDHLPEMSEAG
+2683 VDHLSN
-2694 GAPFGWYKGTDNTI
+2694 APFGWYKGKDNTI

-2775 SDPDG
+2775 SDPTG

-2785 ATIAECGQPAVADH
+2785 ATIAECGKPAEAKN

-2826 YMQLDNAWNND
+2826 YLSLDTWNITD
-2837 ENVISDKREGV
+2837 ASDTFG
-2848 DATYTLKQVR
+2848 DGYTYELLRT
-2858 EAWRRYRGDQSEYKL
+2858 AWRDYRGATSAFKTTPGLADGYQSVNAEY
-2873 TKGLPESYRNV
+2873 YA
-2884 NVVDGVDDYDVL
+2884 VL
-2896 KAAVDNGDLELTAS
+2896 KWAVDNHILELAAS
-2910 TTFSHVF
+2910 DTFTHTFVNDAG
-2917 QSQSGIVT
+2917 QPMAEGVVT
-2925 CLPIEQELDNTD
+2925 CLPIEQTLTAED
-2937 DSNTTMICSPFE
+2937 DSESTAICSPFE

-3010 DGNDEMNQARRL
+3010 DGNDEMKQARRL
-3022 YFEDPVLR
+3022 YFEDPVLTL
-3030 LSSDVDAPEFD
+3030 LSLKPEDPRDADAGANSTD
-3041 PACKAAGIT
+3041 PTAEVGQ
-3050 TGAKFATIVS
+3050 KFADIVS
-3060 TDAAS
+3060 TDDRS
-3065 EHPYVDFD
+3065 QHPYVDFD
-3073 HMYLALDLSQCE
+3073 HMYLALDLRECT
-3085 IPFHEGYEYEVST
+3085 IDFHEGYEYVVHT
-3098 TFFDEEDAITSEGG
+3098 TFFDQEDASDENG
-3112 NFVTDEHGNPTVA
+3112 NLQTDAYGKFIIA
-3125 TNACRGNIFLII
+3125 DNACRGDLFLII
-3137 KVVPEYVTWTGR
+3137 KVVPEYVTWTGQ
-3149 EMDAYSGYYSANWND
+3149 EMKAYTGYYSANWND
-3164 DRNWTRSE
+3164 DLNWSRSE
-3172 RDVLYKDGTTLG
+3172 KPELYKEGTDTTDP
-3184 AKNTATDGHPDG
+3184 KNTASDGHPQG
-3196 YMNNGEGTL
+3196 YMNNAEVNAALTKV
-3205 ADLGTETGNPAFVP
+3205 PRAFVP

-3260 GTLMTDPSPMGDG
+3260 GTLMTDPSPMGNG
-3273 TDSPTSCDPTANIR
+3273 TNSPTSCDPTANIR

-3309 VGEGTTKVYDCEK
+3309 VGEGTQKVYDCEK

-3376 YVPWSAT
+3376 YVPWST
-3383 ATEHGRQTSEAFQ
+3383 TTTEHGRQTSEAFQ

-3401 TTADAA
+3401 TTANAA

-3421 AWGEATIP
+3421 AWGKATIP

-3436 PGASASGTTDGP
+3436 PDASASGTTDGP

-3502 QLDEPALLRLP
+3502 TLDKPALLRLP

-3521 FRWNDTNREPAAG
+3521 YRWDNTALEPAAG
-3534 DGIKTVEKEFS
+3534 DGIKTVEKVFS
-3545 EPVKPEIFSDEA
+3545 EPTKPEIFSDEA
-3557 FNQDPNA
+3557 FNQDPDA

-3573 YQAEAVTVD
+3573 YQADAVTVD
-3582 ISKAQHLNGYVLV
+3582 ISKAQHLDGYVLV

-3601 SISMKAFFNADK
+3601 SISMKAFFNADE

-3637 IYDEA
+3637 IYDEE
-3642 TGALRAYKDA
+3642 TGALRAYQDA

-3664 TSANVTFTHRM
+3664 TTANVTFTHRM

-3683 TPGVQGTNPRPQ
+3683 TPGVQATNPRPQ

-3777 TAGTPLY
+3777 AAGTPFY
-3784 LYDAAENKQTEVTD
+3784 LYDAAENTQTEVTD

-3812 FLTAETQDIDT
+3812 FLTAETQDIDN

-3838 QVTVTSSADDLTDV
+3838 EVTVTSSADDLTDI

-3857 DGATAYSHDGAKR
+3857 DGATAYSHDGATR